1 MAWIIP
7 HSADAPACYNALM
20 LPDLQLDDILR
31 LRKPHPCG
39 GYEWKVVRLGAD
51 IGIEC
56 MSCGRR
62 VLLPRRQL
70 ARRVKS
76 ITPHSDAPVSSND

>member
-1 MAWIIP
+1 
-7 HSADAPACYNALM
+7 M
-20 LPDLQLDDILR
+20 LPDLRLDDVLR

-56 MSCGRR
+56 LTCGRR

-70 ARRVKS
+70 AHRVKT
-76 ITPHSDAPVSSND
+76 ISSHAEPPATSNG